1 MTQKIQKTLFLAW
14 QDKGEENRPWFPLGR
29 LDIEPSLYRFR
40 YTGGGCAG
48 TARVELS
55 SHPELSPT
63 GIEITDPQHYF
74 NLFQNRVMKPNRLDF
89 ADHVQRLDLPENT
102 DAFEMLSVSGGYR
115 VTDDYEVF
123 PKLVKANDGSFIC
136 RFFLHGWRHT
146 SLHAQ
151 ERLNALK
158 PGEELYVTLEL
169 ANPVTGLAVQLQTMD
184 YHMIGWTPRYIVSE
198 IVAAMAESPLSACN
212 AQAGGEYAAHVVR
225 VNPPSSPMIQRVLIE
240 MRCRWDKYVPMESE
254 DFQPLIGD

>member
-1 MTQKIQKTLFLAW
+1 MITKTLFLAW

-40 YTGGGCAG
+40 YSGGAVR
-48 TARVELS
+48 AQQEVKFPPLWDFPQLLEDYKSLELF
-55 SHPELSPT
+55 P
-63 GIEITDPQHYF
+63 
-74 NLFQNRVMKPNRLDF
+74 LFRNRVIAQGRPDR
-89 ADHVQRLDLPENT
+89 ADYLGNLDLQENA
-102 DAFEMLSVSGGYR
+102 DPFEMLSVSGGYR

-123 PKLVKANDGSFIC
+123 PKLVKADDDGSFVC

-158 PGEELYVTLEL
+158 PGEELYIALEL

-198 IVAAMAESPLSACN
+198 MARAMAESP
-212 AQAGGEYAAHVVR
+212 GGEVYNCGSSSYAAHVVR
-225 VNPPSSPMIQRVLIE
+225 VNPPPSPMIQRVLIE

-254 DFQPLIGD
+254 DFRPLVGD

>member
-1 MTQKIQKTLFLAW
+1 MSTKTLFLAW
-14 QDKGEENRPWFPLGR
+14 QDKSGEGRLWFPLGR

-40 YTGGGCAG
+40 YSGGAVR
-48 TARVELS
+48 AQQEVKFPPLWDFPQLLEDYKSLELF
-55 SHPELSPT
+55 P
-63 GIEITDPQHYF
+63 
-74 NLFQNRVMKPNRLDF
+74 LFRNRVIAQGRPDR
-89 ADHVQRLDLPENT
+89 ADYLGNLDLQENA
-102 DAFEMLSVSGGYR
+102 DPFEMLSVSGGYR

-123 PKLVKANDGSFIC
+123 PKLVKADDGSFIC

-169 ANPVTGLAVQLQTMD
+169 TNPVTGLAVQLQTMD

-240 MRCRWDKYVPMESE
+240 MRGRWDGYEPMESE

>member
-14 QDKGEENRPWFPLGR
+14 QDKRRKDRPWFPLGR

-40 YTGGGCAG
+40 YTEGAKR
-48 TARVELS
+48 AQKEVKFPPLWDFPQLLEDYKSLELF
-55 SHPELSPT
+55 P
-63 GIEITDPQHYF
+63 
-74 NLFQNRVMKPNRLDF
+74 LFRNRVIAQGRPDR
-89 ADHVQRLDLPENT
+89 ADYLGNLDLQENA
-102 DAFEMLSVSGGYR
+102 DPFEMLSVSGGYR

-123 PKLVKANDGSFIC
+123 PKLVKADDGSFVC

-169 ANPVTGLAVQLQTMD
+169 TNPVTGLAVQLQTMD

-198 IVAAMAESPLSACN
+198 IVVAMAESPLSACN

-225 VNPPSSPMIQRVLIE
+225 VNPPPSPMIQRVLIE

-254 DFQPLIGD
+254 DFRPLVGD

>member
-14 QDKGEENRPWFPLGR
+14 QYKTREDRPWFPLGR

-40 YTGGGCAG
+40 YTGGAVR
-48 TARVELS
+48 AQQELNYPPILSFPQLHRDYRS
-55 SHPELSPT
+55 SVLF
-63 GIEITDPQHYF
+63 Y
-74 NLFQNRVMKPNRLDF
+74 LFQNRVMKPNRPDF
-89 ADHVQRLDLPENT
+89 ADHVQRLGLPESA
-102 DAFEMLSVSGGYR
+102 DDFHMLSVSGGYR

-123 PKLVKANDGSFIC
+123 PKLVKADDGSFVC
-136 RFFLHGWRHT
+136 RFFLHGWRYT
-146 SLHAQ
+146 SLPAQ

-158 PGEELYVTLEL
+158 PREELYIALEL

-198 IVAAMAESPLSACN
+198 MARAMAESP
-212 AQAGGEYAAHVVR
+212 GGEVYNCGSSSYAAHVVR
-225 VNPPSSPMIQRVLIE
+225 VNPVPSPMTQRVLIE
-240 MRCRWDKYVPMESE
+240 MRGRWDGYEPMESE

>member
-40 YTGGGCAG
+40 YTGGAVR
-48 TARVELS
+48 AQQELNYPPILSFPQLHRDYRS
-55 SHPELSPT
+55 SALF
-63 GIEITDPQHYF
+63 Y
-74 NLFQNRVMKPNRLDF
+74 LFQNRVMKPNRLDF

-158 PGEELYVTLEL
+158 PGEELYIALEL

-198 IVAAMAESPLSACN
+198 MARAMAESP
-212 AQAGGEYAAHVVR
+212 GGEVYNCGSSSYAAHVVR
-225 VNPPSSPMIQRVLIE
+225 VNPPPSPMIQRVLIE

-254 DFQPLIGD
+254 DFRPLVGD

>member
-1 MTQKIQKTLFLAW
+1 MSTKTLFLAW
-14 QDKGEENRPWFPLGR
+14 QDKSGEDRSWFPLGR

-40 YTGGGCAG
+40 YTGGAVR
-48 TARVELS
+48 AQKELKFPPLWDFPQLLEEYKS
-55 SHPELSPT
+55 LELFP
-63 GIEITDPQHYF
+63 
-74 NLFQNRVMKPNRLDF
+74 LFRNRVIAQGRPDR
-89 ADHVQRLDLPENT
+89 ADYLGNLGLHENA
-102 DAFEMLSVSGGYR
+102 DPFEMLSVSGGYR

-123 PKLVKANDGSFIC
+123 PKLVKAEDGSFAC

-146 SLHAQ
+146 SLPAQ

-169 ANPVTGLAVQLQTMD
+169 ANPVTGLAVQLQTTD

-225 VNPPSSPMIQRVLIE
+225 VNPPPSPMIQRVLIE

-254 DFQPLIGD
+254 DFRPLVGD